1 MRFDKNSD
9 SRANSPLGPQGE
21 NIPEDLLSLHEMNLQ
36 ESQGLYFIFLRK
48 RTDSCLFVCL
58 FVFSNYVKE
67 SRKGSQCYFLFTL

>member
-21 NIPEDLLSLHEMNLQ
+21 NIPEDLLGLHEMNLH

-48 RTDSCLFVCL
+48 RADSCLFVCFFQL
-58 FVFSNYVKE
+58 CERIKKRE
-67 SRKGSQCYFLFTL
+67 CYLFTL